1 MKNNQK
7 STDLLQQAKN
17 TEHNL
22 LSGNEL
28 SEIMETGKH
37 LGTKQ
42 TKIIIGRFVMSITS
56 ILAVAATAAYLAL
69 APVQEQKNIDN
80 QVINNVPKTEQVE
93 TTIQDKTSEIIAKE
107 ETEDF
112 ASAETDYQEIPTEE
126 SSFKINT
133 EKVNIDG
140 INIISINS
148 KQDLEELGIYKD
160 GNEFSFPAFRNKEDN
175 VKSTILLT
183 LKKENGSNTIDY
195 AVRSDKEY
203 IAKFSPQLITD
214 AEGKK
219 EMSMF
224 DTGNMKMMTRSEYVS
239 TDENGKKS
247 LNIDLNT
254 VQDSQPKKF
263 SEPMMYTLQK
273 MMSGKEP
280 DSTDK
285 EFYKMVSNL
294 KEGEELDLSFIFEDI
309 ARKQLREQIFP
320 TVDPST
326 LSQEALASLDSIIDN
341 QLKAFP
347 KFDMKIGRGKN
358 NNSYLEYG
366 IDSLAS
372 DTSSIR
378 INFSNIEIY
387 TKDKNVAEEEYA
399 QDDLDKFIDDINNSL
414 NDSTLKELTT
424 FDDSR
429 LNKMLAIA
437 IKLDA
442 GSTKPDFIL
451 WYDISQELIEAL
463 PLEYRE
469 KLGTELSA
477 ISEGDFCS
485 GSSLAGEDTYC
496 DVWRA
501 CNGGLKEMSIYPVPI
516 KNDFTVEYDLSED
529 RKLDFVIHD
538 LYGKEVL
545 SLKSG
550 VKRAQGHQTEQFNID
565 LPPGMYLLSITSNQG
580 EHTVQRL
587 VVE

>member
-7 STDLLQQAKN
+7 STDLLQQAKT
-17 TEHNL
+17 TEPNL

-42 TKIIIGRFVMSITS
+42 TKIIKGRLVMSITS

-214 AEGKK
+214 GEGKK

-224 DTGNMKMMTRSEYVS
+224 DTGNMKMMTRSEYVA

-254 VQDSQPKKF
+254 IQDTQPKKF

-285 EFYKMVSNL
+285 EFYKMVSSL
-294 KEGEELDLSFIFEDI
+294 KEGEELDLSFVFEDI
-309 ARKQLREQIFP
+309 VRKQLREQKFP

-326 LSQEALASLDSIIDN
+326 LSQESLASLDSIIDT
-341 QLKAFP
+341 QLKNLP
-347 KFDMKIGRGKN
+347 KFDMKIGRGEN

-387 TKDKNVAEEEYA
+387 TKDKNVAEEEYG
-399 QDDLDKFIDDINNSL
+399 QDDLNKFIDDINNSL

-437 IKLDA
+437 IKLDEA
-442 GSTKPDFIL
+442 SDKPDFIL

-538 LYGKEVL
+538 LYGKEVI